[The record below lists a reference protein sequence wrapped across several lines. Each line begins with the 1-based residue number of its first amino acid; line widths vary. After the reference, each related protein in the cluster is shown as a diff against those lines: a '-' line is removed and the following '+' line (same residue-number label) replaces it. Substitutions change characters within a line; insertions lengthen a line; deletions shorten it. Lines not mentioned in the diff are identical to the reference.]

1 MLMSLPERLVYRVK
15 AEWDGETGAEV
26 SFREHPS
33 IRLDMDSEF
42 GGLGRYPCPDEVFA
56 SSIAGCLTTTFLY
69 FTRKMGLKLKGMS
82 VEVEM
87 SVVFRRGAGYRIS
100 GADVKMKILVPPG
113 ETDKALSCAK
123 LAERYCHI
131 TASISECIPIRFN
144 VEVSEA

>member
-15 AEWDGETGAEV
+15 AEWDGETGAKV

-56 SSIAGCLTTTFLY
+56 SSIAGCITTTFLY
-69 FTRKMGLKLKGMS
+69 FTRKMGVRLNSLT

-87 SVVFRRGAGYRIS
+87 PVVFRRGAGYRIS
-100 GADVKMKILVPPG
+100 KANVKLRVTVPPG
-113 ETDKALSCAK
+113 ESEKALSCAK
-123 LAERYCHI
+123 LAEKYCHI
-131 TASISECIPIRFN
+131 TSSISDCIPIKFN
-144 VEVSEA
+144 VDVSET